1 MPPLLLL
8 VRTLQPPDGTFGT
21 LTGAGLSLV
30 TVERPWFDNRP
41 GVSCIPAGTYQ
52 LHRSMFYKHGYEA
65 FEVTSVPAR
74 ERILIHIANT
84 EADVE
89 GCIGLGLRF
98 GKLLVAGVPSDAV
111 VESRAAFAR
120 FMAALAGEDT
130 ATLSITWAP
139 GLPAS

>member
-1 MPPLLLL
+1 MALFGLGALVARPLAPAAAATIQSLIDAA
-8 VRTLQPPDGTFGT
+8 PAGGT
-21 LTGAGLSLV
+21 
-30 TVERPWFDNRP
+30 
-41 GVSCIPAGTYQ
+41 VSIPAGTYQ